1 MFQLI
6 LLRRY
11 LLWIRNKIKKKCTNA
26 HIVGQE
32 NNLGLLADTHV
43 LWVQLESFDW
53 MREISPRMNS
63 FSKRHNSRYVF
74 MIYYPPYACIHMVML
89 WILIRIISHKVIETS
104 VTMNVW
110 NAQKGSSVSTHMR
123 GHIVNCQAGAHFFVI
138 MVFQMSFSTHKK
150 IEWKE
155 HKLKLRAFQKGV
167 QLFNL
172 NKFTSTKRIQSLRNP
187 STMSAIYKDDIWNY
201 PSHLQLPW
209 PLKKDPH
216 LRLQDQRCLFI
227 SCQK

>member
-1 MFQLI
+1 
-6 LLRRY
+6 
-11 LLWIRNKIKKKCTNA
+11 
-26 HIVGQE
+26 
-32 NNLGLLADTHV
+32 
-43 LWVQLESFDW
+43 
-53 MREISPRMNS
+53 
-63 FSKRHNSRYVF
+63 
-74 MIYYPPYACIHMVML
+74 MVML
-89 WILIRIISHKVIETS
+89 RILIRIKSHKVIETN

-110 NAQKGSSVSTHMR
+110 NAQKQSSNQPTWEATYW
-123 GHIVNCQAGAHFFVI
+123 NCQAGAHFFVI
-138 MVFQMSFSTHKK
+138 MVFHMSFSTHKK

-172 NKFTSTKRIQSLRNP
+172 NRFTSTKRIQSLCNP

-216 LRLQDQRCLFI
+216 LHLQDRKMFVHI
-227 SCQK
+227 MSEIN

>member
-1 MFQLI
+1 
-6 LLRRY
+6 
-11 LLWIRNKIKKKCTNA
+11 
-26 HIVGQE
+26 
-32 NNLGLLADTHV
+32 
-43 LWVQLESFDW
+43 
-53 MREISPRMNS
+53 MNS

-74 MIYYPPYACIHMVML
+74 IIYHPPYTCIHMVML
-89 WILIRIISHKVIETS
+89 WNLIRIISHKVIETK

-110 NAQKGSSVSTHMR
+110 NAQKGSSVSTHMSATYWINR
-123 GHIVNCQAGAHFFVI
+123 LVHTSLWSWCSKCHIQL
-138 MVFQMSFSTHKK
+138 KK

-155 HKLKLRAFQKGV
+155 HELQLRAFQKGV

-172 NKFTSTKRIQSLRNP
+172 NRFTSTKRIQSLCNP